1 MKKKKE
7 ESGQFMT
14 PKLTKG
20 TYDNRFNST
29 PVINIDS
36 TDEPQEKE
44 SLISSLKIISPIRK
58 KSSLDGFVNEESKI
72 DEF

>member
-1 MKKKKE
+1 
-7 ESGQFMT
+7 MT